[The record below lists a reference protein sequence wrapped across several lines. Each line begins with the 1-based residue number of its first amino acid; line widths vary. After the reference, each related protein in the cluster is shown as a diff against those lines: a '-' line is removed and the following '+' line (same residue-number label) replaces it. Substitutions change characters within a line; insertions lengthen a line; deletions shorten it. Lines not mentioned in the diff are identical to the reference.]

1 MGIFSS
7 SVPVGVAKKTVEP
20 VAPAKKGGAVAA
32 ENYFLNPYAP
42 VTQTI
47 DFTAVGT
54 GDYTLTVHGAGTVTS
69 ADVGATGTGHGAAS
83 EGSLVTFNLSAAGTV
98 SFTVA
103 GGPPT
108 LVQVVKI

>member
-1 MGIFSS
+1 MGILSPT
-7 SVPVGVAKKTVEP
+7 VPAGVMKVTVDSIAPPKKGVA
-20 VAPAKKGGAVAA
+20 VAD

-42 VTQTI
+42 VTQTV

-54 GDYTLTVHGAGTVTS
+54 GDYTLTVHGSGTVTS

-83 EGSLVTFNLSAAGTV
+83 DGSPITFNLSAAGTV

-103 GGPPT
+103 GGPT
-108 LVQVVKI
+108 YVQVVKI